1 VLSDYSLA
9 CSGFLWKI
17 DNLLDLTWLQDR
29 YGGAWA
35 LIRFYAAYF
44 RHVEDK
50 GQSFERFLQPFVAF
64 FKVERPASF
73 DELKA
78 IVVGLADSELTDWKP
93 PYDRRALKIETF
105 ALHCSILLNLIMFL
119 KANNE
124 LGLADAIWNSAQ
136 AASWPIDS
144 PFKDADDVPASVGDF
159 PTELPESLHVDKLF
173 EFEPDRHG
181 GWLQSWIVNRIMT
194 RGQLWYGNLI
204 ETSSDVEWAA
214 PTSQEPGL
222 KTGEEDINDI
232 SSTLTETQLQRSEPG
247 SPTKSPLLEQTNREK
262 RSGSRQQLIEGEEKK
277 EIESRGRHSKQ
288 LVMSIITHQVL
299 NTVVEEAGH
308 KADRSTVD
316 DPGAYVALIHDVS
329 DGDKVN
335 STLKSRR
342 AFFDVDEPCLV
353 LTPFNTNLEV
363 LPRPETRSMS
373 ISWVVQHPTSPVSEI
388 SESGIPVLEQFK
400 FVKAVKG
407 MWAVGY
413 YAGRRYAVSCV
424 DEREVEAD
432 KNEESCRDVTKLD
445 SK

>member
-17 DNLLDLTWLQDR
+17 DNLLDLAWLQDR
-29 YGGAWA
+29 YGGVWA
-35 LIRFYAAYF
+35 LIRFYGTYF
-44 RHVEDK
+44 QHVEDE
-50 GQSFERFLQPFVAF
+50 GQSFADFLRPFVAF

-73 DELKA
+73 NELKA
-78 IVVGLADSELTDWKP
+78 IVVGISDSEPTDWKP

-105 ALHCSILLNLIMFL
+105 ALHCSILLNLILFL

-124 LGLADAIWNSAQ
+124 LGLADTIWNSAQ
-136 AASWPIDS
+136 AASWPIDG
-144 PFKDADDVPASVGDF
+144 PFKDAEDVPASVEDF
-159 PTELPESLHVDKLF
+159 PIELPESLHVDKLF

-204 ETSSDVEWAA
+204 QTSSDLEWPA
-214 PTSQEPGL
+214 PTPQESGL
-222 KTGEEDINDI
+222 RTGEEDINDI
-232 SSTLTETQLQRSEPG
+232 SSTLSKAQLHSEPG
-247 SPTKSPLLEQTNREK
+247 NPGKSSLLEQTYYEERPSNEE
-262 RSGSRQQLIEGEEKK
+262 QLTEDERGKG
-277 EIESRGRHSKQ
+277 IESQGRHSRQ
-288 LVMSIITHQVL
+288 LVMSIITHRVL

-316 DPGAYVALIHDVS
+316 DPGAYVAFIHDVS
-329 DGDKVN
+329 DGGKVK

-342 AFFDVDEPCLV
+342 AFFDVDEACLV

-373 ISWVVQHPTSPVSEI
+373 ISWVVQYPTSPVPEVT
-388 SESGIPVLEQFK
+388 ESGIPILEQFK
-400 FVKAVKG
+400 FAKAVRG

-413 YAGRRYAVSCV
+413 YAGTRYAVSCV
-424 DEREVEAD
+424 DEPEVLAN
-432 KNEESCRDVTKLD
+432 KNEESYRDITKLD
-445 SK
+445 GK

>member
-1 VLSDYSLA
+1 MLSDYSLA

-35 LIRFYAAYF
+35 RIRFYAAYF

-159 PTELPESLHVDKLF
+159 PTELPESLHVD
-173 EFEPDRHG
+173 
-181 GWLQSWIVNRIMT
+181 
-194 RGQLWYGNLI
+194 
-204 ETSSDVEWAA
+204 
-214 PTSQEPGL
+214 
-222 KTGEEDINDI
+222 
-232 SSTLTETQLQRSEPG
+232 
-247 SPTKSPLLEQTNREK
+247 
-262 RSGSRQQLIEGEEKK
+262 
-277 EIESRGRHSKQ
+277 
-288 LVMSIITHQVL
+288 
-299 NTVVEEAGH
+299 
-308 KADRSTVD
+308 
-316 DPGAYVALIHDVS
+316 
-329 DGDKVN
+329 
-335 STLKSRR
+335 
-342 AFFDVDEPCLV
+342 
-353 LTPFNTNLEV
+353 
-363 LPRPETRSMS
+363 
-373 ISWVVQHPTSPVSEI
+373 
-388 SESGIPVLEQFK
+388 
-400 FVKAVKG
+400 
-407 MWAVGY
+407 
-413 YAGRRYAVSCV
+413 
-424 DEREVEAD
+424 
-432 KNEESCRDVTKLD
+432 
-445 SK
+445 